1 MGASVVTLA
10 LLAATAPPA
19 PGAAAPPSGCPPVL
33 GEGAAVVVWM
43 GMRAVTALTLARGC
57 LRGEE

>member
-1 MGASVVTLA
+1 MTLA